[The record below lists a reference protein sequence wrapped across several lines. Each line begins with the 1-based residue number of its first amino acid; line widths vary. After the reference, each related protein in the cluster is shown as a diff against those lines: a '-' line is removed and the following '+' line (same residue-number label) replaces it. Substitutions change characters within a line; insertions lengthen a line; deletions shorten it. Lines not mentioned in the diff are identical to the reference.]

1 MNTYLKLWFKL
12 FAIGLFGALSTGCSD
27 AESTQAGQSH
37 VHSGDTAS
45 EDSMPDGPIR
55 FGLIPSEGGTDIVER
70 FKPVISQLEKELGR
84 PVEAFSATEYLGII
98 TAMKN
103 KQVDVVYFGPKSYVE
118 ANRIAGAVAVA
129 KELNLEGL
137 AGYYGIIVT
146 HKESGITSLEEAKG
160 KRFGFTTPNSTSGF
174 LVPSIGIMEETGMSA
189 EQYFGEI
196 KYTGTHGNAVRAVLA
211 RDLEVAAT
219 NTLDLRA
226 MEQSGLDSSNL
237 VELWRSPMIPAGVI
251 AVRED
256 LPQEFHQ
263 QVADALVALSSDV
276 DAMEQMARGGFVHAT
291 DEEYDIIR
299 VLEQRK
305 AEMAEAN
312 DG

>member
-1 MNTYLKLWFKL
+1 MQDSLKLWCN
-12 FAIGLFGALSTGCSD
+12 FALAAIVSVLIAGCSD
-27 AESTQAGQSH
+27 AGSSAQVDSSQAEA
-37 VHSGDTAS
+37 VD
-45 EDSMPDGPIR
+45 DGPIR

-70 FKPVISQLEKELGR
+70 FKPVITQLESELGR

-129 KELNLEGL
+129 KELNLDGL

-146 HKESGITSLEEAKG
+146 HRDSGITTLAEAKG
-160 KRFGFTTPNSTSGF
+160 RRFGFTTPNSTSGF
-174 LVPSIGIMEETGMSA
+174 LVPSIGIIEETGMSPD
-189 EQYFGEI
+189 EYFGEVS
-196 KYTGTHGNAVRAVLA
+196 YTGTHGNAVRAVLA

-237 VELWRSPMIPAGVI
+237 VEIWRSPMIPAGVI
-251 AVRED
+251 AVRDD
-256 LPQEFHQ
+256 LPESFHR
-263 QVADALVALSSDV
+263 QVAEALVKLSTDEE
-276 DAMEQMARGGFVHAT
+276 AMEQMARGGFEHAT

-312 DG
+312 GG

>member
-1 MNTYLKLWFKL
+1 MQDSLKLWCN
-12 FAIGLFGALSTGCSD
+12 FALAALVSVLIAGCSD
-27 AESTQAGQSH
+27 AGSSAQ
-37 VHSGDTAS
+37 
-45 EDSMPDGPIR
+45 EDSSQAEAVDDGPIR

-70 FKPVISQLEKELGR
+70 FKPVITQLEKELGR
-84 PVEAFSATEYLGII
+84 PVEAFSATEYMGII

-129 KELNLEGL
+129 KELNLDGL

-146 HKESGITSLEEAKG
+146 HRDSGITTLAEAKG
-160 KRFGFTTPNSTSGF
+160 RRFGFTTPNSTSGF
-174 LVPSIGIMEETGMSA
+174 LVPSIGIIEETGMSPD
-189 EQYFGEI
+189 EYFGEVS
-196 KYTGTHGNAVRAVLA
+196 YTGTHGNAVRAVLA

-237 VELWRSPMIPAGVI
+237 LEIWRSPMIPAGLI
-251 AVRED
+251 AVRDD
-256 LPQEFHQ
+256 LPESFHRE
-263 QVADALVALSSDV
+263 VAEALVKLSEDEE
-276 DAMEQMARGGFVHAT
+276 AMEQMARGGFVPAT
-291 DEEYDIIR
+291 DADYDIIR

>member
-1 MNTYLKLWFKL
+1 MQASLKLWCNL
-12 FAIGLFGALSTGCSD
+12 ALAAFISVLLAGCSD
-27 AESTQAGQSH
+27 AATSKQGENAKAESLN
-37 VHSGDTAS
+37 
-45 EDSMPDGPIR
+45 EGPIR
-55 FGLIPSEGGTDIVER
+55 LGLIPSEGGTDIVER
-70 FKPVISQLEKELGR
+70 FKPVITQLEKELGR
-84 PVEAFSATEYLGII
+84 PVEAFSATEYMGII

-129 KELNLEGL
+129 KELNLDGL

-146 HKESGITSLEEAKG
+146 HKDSGIASLTDAKG
-160 KRFGFTTPNSTSGF
+160 KGFGFTTPNSTSGF
-174 LVPSIGIMEETGMSA
+174 LVPSIGIIEETGMSA
-189 EQYFGEI
+189 DEYFGEVS
-196 KYTGTHGNAVRAVLA
+196 YTGTHGNAVRAVLA

-237 VELWRSPMIPAGVI
+237 VEIWRSPMIPAGLI
-251 AVRED
+251 AVRDD
-256 LPQEFHQ
+256 LPESFHR
-263 QVADALVALSSDV
+263 QVADALVALSEDE
-276 DAMEQMARGGFVHAT
+276 DAMEQMARGGFVPAT
-291 DEEYDIIR
+291 DADYDIIR

>member
-1 MNTYLKLWFKL
+1 MQDSLKLWCN
-12 FAIGLFGALSTGCSD
+12 FALAAIVSVLIAGCSD
-27 AESTQAGQSH
+27 AGSSAH
-37 VHSGDTAS
+37 
-45 EDSMPDGPIR
+45 EDSSQAEAVDDGPIR

-70 FKPVISQLEKELGR
+70 FKPVITQLESELGR

-129 KELNLEGL
+129 KELNLDGL

-146 HKESGITSLEEAKG
+146 HRDSGITTLAEAKG
-160 KRFGFTTPNSTSGF
+160 RRFGFTTPNSTSGF
-174 LVPSIGIMEETGMSA
+174 LVPSIGIIEETGMSPD
-189 EQYFGEI
+189 EYFGEVS
-196 KYTGTHGNAVRAVLA
+196 YTGTHGNAVRAVLA
-211 RDLEVAAT
+211 GDLEVAAT

-237 VELWRSPMIPAGVI
+237 VEIWRSPMIPAGVI
-251 AVRED
+251 AVRDD
-256 LPQEFHQ
+256 LPESFHR
-263 QVADALVALSSDV
+263 QVAEALVKLSTDEE
-276 DAMEQMARGGFVHAT
+276 AMEQMARGGFEHAT

-312 DG
+312 GG

>member
-1 MNTYLKLWFKL
+1 MQDSLKLWCN
-12 FAIGLFGALSTGCSD
+12 FALAAIVSVLIAGCSD
-27 AESTQAGQSH
+27 AGSSAQVDSSQAEA
-37 VHSGDTAS
+37 VD
-45 EDSMPDGPIR
+45 DGPIR

-70 FKPVISQLEKELGR
+70 FKPVITQLESELGR

-129 KELNLEGL
+129 KELNLDGL

-146 HKESGITSLEEAKG
+146 HWDSGITTLAEAKG
-160 KRFGFTTPNSTSGF
+160 RRFGFTTPNSTSGF
-174 LVPSIGIMEETGMSA
+174 LVPSIGIIEETGMSPD
-189 EQYFGEI
+189 EYFGEVS
-196 KYTGTHGNAVRAVLA
+196 YTGTHGNAVRAVLA
-211 RDLEVAAT
+211 GDLEVAAT

-237 VELWRSPMIPAGVI
+237 VEIWRSPMIPAGVI
-251 AVRED
+251 AVRDD
-256 LPQEFHQ
+256 LPESFHR
-263 QVADALVALSSDV
+263 QVAEALVKLSTDEE
-276 DAMEQMARGGFVHAT
+276 AMEQMARGGFEHAT

-312 DG
+312 GG

>member
-1 MNTYLKLWFKL
+1 MHACLKLWCS
-12 FAIGLFGALSTGCSD
+12 FAFIAIISVLLGGCSD
-27 AESTQAGQSH
+27 AGSTAQTENKTTKSLEEQ
-37 VHSGDTAS
+37 
-45 EDSMPDGPIR
+45 PIR

-70 FKPVISQLEKELGR
+70 FKPVIVQLEKELGR

-129 KELNLEGL
+129 KELNLDGL

-146 HKESGITSLEEAKG
+146 HRDSGITSLADAKG
-160 KRFGFTTPNSTSGF
+160 KGFGFTTPNSTSGF
-174 LVPSIGIMEETGMSA
+174 LVPAIGIIEETGMSA
-189 EQYFGEI
+189 EEYFGEVS
-196 KYTGTHGNAVRAVLA
+196 YTGTHGNAVRAVLA

-237 VELWRSPMIPAGVI
+237 LEIWRSPMIPAGVI
-251 AVRED
+251 AVRDD
-256 LPQEFHQ
+256 LPIEFHQ
-263 QVADALVALSSDV
+263 QVADALVALSADAE
-276 DAMEQMARGGFVHAT
+276 AMEQMARGGFVPAS
-291 DEEYDIIR
+291 DEDYDIIR

-312 DG
+312 GG

>member
-1 MNTYLKLWFKL
+1 MQDSLKLWCN
-12 FAIGLFGALSTGCSD
+12 FALAALVSVVIAGCSEAGTSEMD
-27 AESTQAGQSH
+27 ETVQAES
-37 VHSGDTAS
+37 VD
-45 EDSMPDGPIR
+45 EGPIR

-70 FKPVISQLEKELGR
+70 FKPVITQLESELGR

-129 KELNLEGL
+129 KELNLDGL

-146 HKESGITSLEEAKG
+146 HRDSGITTLAEAKG
-160 KRFGFTTPNSTSGF
+160 RRFGFTTPNSTSGF
-174 LVPSIGIMEETGMSA
+174 LVPSIGIIEETGMSPD
-189 EQYFGEI
+189 EYFGEVS
-196 KYTGTHGNAVRAVLA
+196 YTGTHGNAVRAVLA
-211 RDLEVAAT
+211 GDLEVAAT

-237 VELWRSPMIPAGVI
+237 VEIWRSPMIPAGVI
-251 AVRED
+251 AVRDD
-256 LPQEFHQ
+256 LPESFHR
-263 QVADALVALSSDV
+263 QVAEALVKLSTDEE
-276 DAMEQMARGGFVHAT
+276 AMEQMARGGFEHAT

-312 DG
+312 GG